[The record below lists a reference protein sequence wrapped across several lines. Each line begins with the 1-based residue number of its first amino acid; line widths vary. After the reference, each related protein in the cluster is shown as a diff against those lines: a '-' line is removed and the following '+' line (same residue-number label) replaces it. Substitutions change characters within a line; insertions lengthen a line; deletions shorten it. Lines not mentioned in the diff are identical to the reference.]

1 MIIWRAIWSMIEI
14 TVEGVVP
21 PSSEYCVLW
30 VVGGAGEG
38 GGSGDPDVNPNISIP
53 APAIVVSGGSM
64 PPWLKILLL
73 IPSIPVSFARWL
85 YLSAEARVVWP
96 PAPDERYR
104 WLFEETDET
113 WEKGPWSL
121 CNQFKT
127 QENYQSVIR
136 KLYLLSTPGFT
147 TSQFINLLWFWSWW
161 SMLL

>member
-1 MIIWRAIWSMIEI
+1 MIKI

-53 APAIVVSGGSM
+53 APASVVSGGSM

-73 IPSIPVSFARWL
+73 IPSIPVSFERWL

-96 PAPDERYR
+96 PAPDEIYR
-104 WLFEETDET
+104 WLFEETDEN
-113 WEKGPWSL
+113 EKNGFDHV
-121 CNQFKT
+121 CNPF
-127 QENYQSVIR
+127 
-136 KLYLLSTPGFT
+136 
-147 TSQFINLLWFWSWW
+147 
-161 SMLL
+161 

>member
-1 MIIWRAIWSMIEI
+1 MIKI

-53 APAIVVSGGSM
+53 APASVVSGGSM
-64 PPWLKILLL
+64 PPWLNILLL

-96 PAPDERYR
+96 PAPDEIYR
-104 WLFEETDET
+104 WLFEETDEK
-113 WEKGPWSL
+113 WEKRAWS
-121 CNQFKT
+121 C
-127 QENYQSVIR
+127 
-136 KLYLLSTPGFT
+136 
-147 TSQFINLLWFWSWW
+147 
-161 SMLL
+161 M